1 MIPNF
6 GMGTFRLKGPTLTE
20 LITEAV
26 ETGYK
31 HIDTAQ
37 AYENEADVGKGLA
50 QSNSDDVFVT
60 TKVWFD
66 RFKHQQVL
74 DSLQQSADKLQ
85 RNCIDMA
92 LIHWP
97 SPNNEVPMEETLDA
111 LMQAREQGLIK
122 HFGVSNFTID
132 LMERAIQHVG
142 AENIATNQIEVH
154 PFMQNRKVTEAC
166 EDKGIKVT
174 AYLPLAKGKVVE
186 NSTLRGIALE
196 HDATPAQIALAWEMQ
211 KGFITIPSTTNTD
224 HLRSNFKAQKVQL
237 TEQDMLDIAALDQN
251 ERIIDP
257 DFAPD
262 WD

>member
-26 ETGYK
+26 AMGYK

-50 QSNSDDVFVT
+50 QTRSEDVFVT
-60 TKVWFD
+60 TKVWFES
-66 RFKHQQVL
+66 FKHQQVL
-74 DSLQQSADKLQ
+74 DSLKQSADKLQ
-85 RNCIDMA
+85 RDCIDMA

-97 SPNNEVPMEETLDA
+97 SPNDEVPMEETLDA
-111 LMQAREQGLIK
+111 LTEAREQGLIK

-132 LMERAIQHVG
+132 LMDRAIAHVG
-142 AENIATNQIEVH
+142 ADNIMTNQIEVH
-154 PFMQNRKVTEAC
+154 PFMQNRKVTDAC
-166 EDKGIKVT
+166 ESNDIKVT
-174 AYLPLAKGKVVE
+174 AYLPLAKGEVVE
-186 NSTLRGIALE
+186 NDTLRAIA
-196 HDATPAQIALAWEMQ
+196 AQHNVTAAQVTLAWEMQ
-211 KGFITIPSTTNTD
+211 KGFITIPSTTKTE
-224 HLRSNFKAQKVQL
+224 HLRSNLKAQKIQL
-237 TEQDMLDIAALDQN
+237 TAQDMADIDGLDRN